1 MRRSLVPVLVLLA
14 LVQAPPVRADALPAA
29 PASPAADE
37 AAPVPTLAPLLKR
50 VLPAV
55 VNIAVSG
62 KVAVQQNPI
71 LQDPFFRHFFGIPD
85 QPVSR
90 EFHAAG
96 SGVIVDPAR
105 GYVITNNHV
114 VQHADKITVQLRDGR
129 RLDAKLVGSDPEV
142 DVAVLRVKPDGLMG
156 IDLGDSRQLQ
166 VGDYVVAIGNPF
178 GLGQTATLGI
188 VSAVGRSGLGIEGY
202 EDFIQTDA
210 SINPGNSGGALVDL
224 HGRLVGINT
233 AIVGPSGGSV
243 GIGFAIPIDMAR
255 EVMDQLIRY
264 GEVRRGRLGV
274 EVQELTPELAK
285 GLGVSAERGA
295 VVTRVLKGSPAAE
308 AGLQSGDV
316 VTAVNGQPVQ
326 SAADLRN
333 QIGLRRAGETVKLE
347 VVRAGKTREIDARIT
362 AVKLARAK
370 GASLHAALAGA
381 TLGDQGEVGARGV
394 KGVKVIDVAP
404 GSPAW
409 EEGLRAGD
417 VITSVDREPVESLS
431 DLEHLVR
438 KGQRP
443 LLLEIARGDESL
455 FLSIG

>member
-1 MRRSLVPVLVLLA
+1 MRRSLVPLLVLLA
-14 LVQAPPVRADALPAA
+14 LAQARPVRADAPPPA
-29 PASPAADE
+29 PASPSGD

-62 KVAVQQNPI
+62 KVAVQQNPM
-71 LQDPFFRHFFGIPD
+71 LQDPFFRRFFGIPD
-85 QPVSR
+85 QPLSR

-105 GYVITNNHV
+105 GYVITNSHV
-114 VQHADKITVQLRDGR
+114 IQHADQITVQLRDGR

-142 DVAVLRVKPDGLMG
+142 DVAVLRVKPDGLQG
-156 IDLGDSRQLQ
+156 IDLGESRQLQ

-285 GLGVSAERGA
+285 GLGVAADRGA
-295 VVTRVLKGSPAAE
+295 VVTRVMKGSPAAE
-308 AGLQSGDV
+308 AGLRSGDV
-316 VTAVNGQPVQ
+316 VTSVDGQPVR

-333 QIGLRRAGETVKLE
+333 RIGLRRAGETVKLE
-347 VVRAGKTREIDARIT
+347 VLRAGKTREVETRIT
-362 AVKLARAK
+362 APRLARAK
-370 GASLHAALAGA
+370 GGSLHAALAGA
-381 TLGDQGEVGARGV
+381 TLGDQSDTGERA

-431 DLEHLVR
+431 DLERVVR
-438 KGQRP
+438 KGGKP
-443 LLLEIARGDESL
+443 LLLEIVRGDESL

>member
-1 MRRSLVPVLVLLA
+1 MRRSLVTLLVLIGLA
-14 LVQAPPVRADALPAA
+14 FAPPVRADAPPLAPPP
-29 PASPAADE
+29 PASE
-37 AAPVPTLAPLLKR
+37 AAQVPTLAPLLKR

-62 KVAVQQNPI
+62 KVAVEQNPM
-71 LQDPFFRHFFGIPD
+71 LQDPFFRRFFGIPD
-85 QPVSR
+85 QPLNR

-105 GYVITNNHV
+105 GFVITNAHV
-114 VQHADKITVQLRDGR
+114 IQHADKITVQLRDGR

-142 DVAVLRVKPDGLMG
+142 DVALLRVQSDGLQG
-156 IDLGDSRQLQ
+156 LELGDSKQLQ

-255 EVMDQLIRY
+255 GVMDQLVRY

-285 GLGVSAERGA
+285 GLGVTAERGA
-295 VVTRVLKGSPAAE
+295 VVTRVLKGSAAAE
-308 AGLQSGDV
+308 AGLKSGDV
-316 VTAVNGQPVQ
+316 VTSVDGQPVQ

-333 QIGLRRAGETVKLE
+333 KIGLRPAGDSVTLD
-347 VVRAGKTREIDARIT
+347 VVRAGKMRRLEARIT
-362 AVKLARAK
+362 APKLVRAK
-370 GASLHAALAGA
+370 GASVHAALAGA
-381 TLGDQGEVGARGV
+381 TLGDQADNGERGV
-394 KGVKVIDVAP
+394 KGVEVVDVAP
-404 GSPAW
+404 GSTAW

-431 DLEHLVR
+431 DLERSVH
-438 KGQRP
+438 KGHAP
-443 LLLEIARGDESL
+443 LLLEIARGDQAL

>member
-1 MRRSLVPVLVLLA
+1 MRRSLVTLLVLFGLA
-14 LVQAPPVRADALPAA
+14 QAPPVWADAPPPA
-29 PASPAADE
+29 PASPATAG
-37 AAPVPTLAPLLKR
+37 AQVPTLAPLLKR

-62 KVAVQQNPI
+62 KVAVQQNPM
-71 LQDPFFRHFFGIPD
+71 LQDPFFRRFFGIPD
-85 QPVSR
+85 QPLSR

-96 SGVIVDPAR
+96 SGVIVDPAK
-105 GYVITNNHV
+105 GYVITNAHV
-114 VQHADKITVQLRDGR
+114 IQHADKITVQLRDGQ

-142 DVAVLRVKPDGLMG
+142 DVAVLRVKPDGLQG
-156 IDLGDSRQLQ
+156 IELGDSSQLQ

-243 GIGFAIPIDMAR
+243 GIGFAIPVSMAH
-255 EVMDQLIRY
+255 EVMDQLVRY

-285 GLGVSAERGA
+285 GLGVAADRGA
-295 VVTRVLKGSPAAE
+295 VVTRVTKGSAAAE

-316 VTAVNGQPVQ
+316 ITSVDGQPVQ
-326 SAADLRN
+326 SASDLRN
-333 QIGLRRAGETVKLE
+333 KIGLRRAGEKVSLE
-347 VVRAGKTREIDARIT
+347 VLRAGKTRQIEARIST
-362 AVKLARAK
+362 PKVVRAK
-370 GASLHAALAGA
+370 GASVHAALAGA
-381 TLGDQGEVGARGV
+381 TLGELGDTGERGV
-394 KGVKVIDVAP
+394 KGVKIIDVAQ
-404 GSPAW
+404 GSAAW

-417 VITSVDREPVESLS
+417 VITSVDRQPVQSLS
-431 DLEHLVR
+431 DLEHAVG
-438 KGQRP
+438 KGHGP
-443 LLLEIARGDESL
+443 LLLEIVRGDEAL